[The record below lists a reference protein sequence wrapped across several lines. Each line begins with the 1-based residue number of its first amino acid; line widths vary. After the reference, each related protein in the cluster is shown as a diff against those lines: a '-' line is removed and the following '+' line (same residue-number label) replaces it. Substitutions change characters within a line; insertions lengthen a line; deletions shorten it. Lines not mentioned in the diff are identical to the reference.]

1 MGRDFVFTNSNNNQ
15 LGNKKRTIGKK
26 FLIGPKASR
35 FIAVVLFAALGI
47 IYLTQSTQGADRS
60 YKVRDLTSEK
70 TQLLEQRD
78 RLKIE
83 ESRLESLNEI
93 NKSINPEPAPVE
105 ESKLEPVTKVNYLS
119 SQQIASSQR

>member
-1 MGRDFVFTNSNNNQ
+1 MGRDFVFTNSSTNQ
-15 LGNKKRTIGKK
+15 IGNKKRTVSKK
-26 FLIGPKASR
+26 FSIGPKASR
-35 FIAVVLFAALGI
+35 FIAVVVFAALGI

-60 YKVRDLTSEK
+60 YKVRDLSSEK

-93 NKSINPEPAPVE
+93 DKSINPEPSPEEGNKLAPV
-105 ESKLEPVTKVNYLS
+105 SQVNYLS
-119 SQQIASSQR
+119 NDRIASSQ

>member
-1 MGRDFVFTNSNNNQ
+1 VGRDFVFTNSSTNQ
-15 LGNKKRTIGKK
+15 IGNKKRTVSKK
-26 FLIGPKASR
+26 FSVGPKASR
-35 FIAVVLFAALGI
+35 FIAIVVFTALGI

-60 YKVRDLTSEK
+60 YKVRDLSSEK

-93 NKSINPEPAPVE
+93 DKSINPEPSPEKENKLAPV
-105 ESKLEPVTKVNYLS
+105 SQVNYLS
-119 SQQIASSQR
+119 NDRVASNQ